1 MRQQRTF
8 LLLSVI
14 VSVLVLGIGY
24 AAITSV
30 TLNVN
35 GNVTGTPDQANF
47 NVKFA
52 GAPTW
57 EGSGSAVLQI
67 TGDRS
72 ATIDVS
78 GLKTVGDS
86 LTARFTVMNASNDID
101 AIITHD
107 VSFTNST
114 YFNVTASFEG
124 LDYGYTEQDWG
135 SINGEESAYIAHGG
149 YTATLVIRI
158 ELLKT
163 PVSSE
168 QTTAI
173 DVSVNAA
180 PAYIS

>member
-101 AIITHD
+101 AVITHD

-124 LDYGYTEQDWG
+124 LNYGYTEENYWG
-135 SINGEESAYIAHGG
+135 GDESAYIAHGG
-149 YTATLVIRI
+149 YTATLVIKI
-158 ELLKT
+158 DLIKT